1 MRMMSMLY
9 QAYQNHMDLTEPWRN
24 GASSALKYLNL
35 VPQGMSDRLVARLAA
50 ALELISRSSLT
61 YARPAYG
68 IDSVQVGNREL
79 AVTEEVTYA
88 TPFGSLL
95 RFRKDDGPEQPKVL
109 LVAPMSGHFATLLR
123 GTVKTL
129 LQDHDVYITDWHN
142 PRDIPRNEGRF
153 GLDDYS
159 QHLIDFLGQL
169 GPRPHMVAICQPSV
183 SALVAAA
190 IMCEDNHPSRPAT
203 LTLMAGPIDTRI
215 QPTRV
220 NEFAKSKPIK
230 WFEDNLINFV
240 PFQCKGAFR
249 KVYPGF
255 VQLTAFVSMNLERHI
270 KQHLD
275 LHNHLV
281 KGEKEKAALIKT
293 FYDEYFAVMDL
304 PAEFYIETVRD
315 VFQEHLLPLGKMTF
329 RGRVVNPAAVKR
341 MGLMTVEGEKDDICS
356 IGQTLA
362 AQELCTGV
370 RAYRRVHH
378 MQAGVGHYGVFSG
391 KKWNNEIYPLLRD
404 FIHVNS

>member
-1 MRMMSMLY
+1 MSMLY
-9 QAYQNHMDLTEPWRN
+9 QAYQNHMDLTEPWRT
-24 GASSALKYLNL
+24 GAASALRYLNL
-35 VPQGMSDRLVARLAA
+35 IPQGVSDKVFGRLAA

-68 IDSVQVGNREL
+68 IDRIQVGNREL
-79 AVTEEVTYA
+79 KVTEEVTYA

-95 RFRKDDGPEQPKVL
+95 HFKKEDAPEQPRML

-123 GTVKTL
+123 GTMKTL

-142 PRDIPRNEGRF
+142 PRDIPLNKGRF
-153 GLDDYS
+153 GLDDYTG
-159 QHLIDFLGQL
+159 HLIEFLGQL

-183 SALVAAA
+183 SALAATA
-190 IMCEDNHPSRPAT
+190 IMCEDDHPSRPAT

-215 QPTRV
+215 LPTKV

-230 WFEDNLINFV
+230 WFEDNLINYV

-270 KQHLD
+270 KQHMD

-281 KGEKEKAALIKT
+281 KGEKEKAATIKT

-315 VFQEHLLPLGKMTF
+315 VFQEHLLPQGKLTF
-329 RGRVVNPAAVKR
+329 RGRLVNPAAVKR
-341 MGLMTVEGEKDDICS
+341 MGLLTVEGEKDDICS

-391 KKWNNEIYPLLRD
+391 RKWNNEIYPLLRD
-404 FIHVNS
+404 FVHVNS